1 MNAGNL
7 KLKESDNRSEVTRM
21 YSIFG
26 IVSPDP
32 GASECEARIAI
43 GRQLKASSR
52 SRLILATHSKDAI
65 LPAKKMLVSICRI
78 ASRVSV
84 SPFLPTQYLR
94 RLTVVKLSNSIV
106 AAPNNNPTP
115 PITPQ
120 HQSLK
125 Y

>member
-7 KLKESDNRSEVTRM
+7 KLKESDNRSEVTQM

-32 GASECEARIAI
+32 GASECEARIATDC
-43 GRQLKASSR
+43 QLRSSSR
-52 SRLILATHSKDAI
+52 SRIVLATHSKDAI
-65 LPAKKMLVSICRI
+65 LPAKKMLVSICRA
-78 ASRVSV
+78 ASRISI
-84 SPFLPTQYLR
+84 SPFPPTKYLP
-94 RLTVVKLSNSIV
+94 RLTVVKLSKSIV
-106 AAPNNNPTP
+106 AAPNNKPTP